1 MRRNSRVCPIALAS
15 SWSHGVLFA
24 LMALVNP
31 PALPAQVAGTI
42 SGYVQDQSG
51 GALPQATVTVESS
64 GQQLV
69 RSTSPNATG
78 FFDLQAL
85 PRGTYSVKVEC
96 SGFETQIKKDIEVTA
111 GANVRVDFMLKVGGL
126 TEQVEVSGH
135 PAMIETR
142 NATQSNLIDDRRVQ
156 DLPLYGRNVVALAG
170 TYAGVTSIRALQ
182 DTTDGRQGPIMS
194 VNGGNQN
201 HNLFT
206 LNGSVFTHFNQTTGF
221 NPPPPDAIQEIRI
234 QTHNFSAEY
243 GHTAGGQISI
253 VSKAG
258 TNDFHGTAWEFHRN
272 SVLNARSFFQPR
284 KLQQRQNQT
293 GASAGGAIIR
303 NKAYWFGSFER
314 LWDRAEAGSAQTTVP
329 TDAQRAGDFTA
340 LSTSLRNPVNPITN
354 APFTDSSGAPC
365 VAGNIIRAGCLSPV
379 SRDLLKLYVPTSA
392 SGTVV
397 TLAPAPRDNAVYMVR
412 GDYHF
417 SSKNQLN
424 GHFFADRS
432 DSSSWPG
439 NVNYVEQAVFSDVN
453 QFAISDTH
461 IFSTRLVNE
470 LTFSY
475 LTSRS
480 GGGALTKI
488 APRDQGVNVD
498 VGNDGRGMSYTV
510 TGSVNLNYPGI
521 NAQDYVSWQVKDVMT
536 FNAGNHTLKWGY
548 EFIRPTFEFN
558 LALLRTASF
567 TGTRTGNAIA
577 DFMIGA
583 FDNATIEFG
592 IADHSPFTVKHQFFI
607 EDSYKIHPRLTV
619 NYGLRYEPF
628 IPVDQRGGRHT
639 SWIPGVQST
648 VVPDAPTGILFPGD
662 AGLPSRLT
670 NNDLNNFAPRLGVA
684 WDMRGDG
691 KTVVRAGYG
700 IYFQQING
708 ETTHAAEAPWRGTT
722 QLRQGRIEDPF
733 GSLGQVEPPPESPGR
748 FGCSPI
754 SEFPGLRCT
763 QYPLPIRIVYTDP
776 NLRTTYTQHFSLSL
790 QRQLASNLAVEA
802 AYVGKLGNKLVG
814 HNYFNA
820 APFINSPITGLPP
833 SLQNVEQRVP
843 FSPGVISAQSRVLGN
858 FFRSTYHSMQLRV
871 EKRLSRGLSFSASYA
886 LSKNVTNLPENTT
899 GLISSIPNP
908 FDLESLWGPSILDR
922 RHVFAGSWVWSPE
935 PQLTNRVFAA
945 LLRDWTLTGF
955 HRIQSGSPLVFIM
968 GTDVAQNGILQ
979 PNGQY
984 ALLASGATA
993 NDVRRSHDTRSDMI
1007 SQFFNVAAFVPVN
1020 SVPRGIYGN
1029 AARGLIYGPPD
1040 VGNDFAVLRYIS
1052 LRENVRLQIRGEFFN
1067 AFNLVNFNN
1076 PNTTVP
1082 PTSGS
1087 STNFGRITSAGAGR
1101 VIQLAAKII
1110 W

>member
-1 MRRNSRVCPIALAS
+1 MRGKSRAWPMAMRS
-15 SWSHGVLFA
+15 SWARCVLFA
-24 LMALVNP
+24 LMISLCPSALH
-31 PALPAQVAGTI
+31 AQVTGTI

-51 GALPQATVTVESS
+51 GAMPKATVTVESS
-64 GQQLV
+64 GRQLV
-69 RSTSPNATG
+69 RSTTTNATG

-85 PRGTYSVKVEC
+85 PRGTYSVKVEI
-96 SGFETQIKKDIEVTA
+96 SGFETQIRKDIEVTA
-111 GANVRVDFMLKVGGL
+111 GANVRVDFVLNIRGV
-126 TEQVEVSGH
+126 TAQVEVSGL
-135 PAMIETR
+135 PAMVETR
-142 NATQSNLIDDRRVQ
+142 NATQSNLIDDQRVQ
-156 DLPLYGRNVVALAG
+156 DLPMNGRNVVALAG
-170 TYAGVTSIRALQ
+170 TFAGVTSIRANQ
-182 DTTDGRQGPIMS
+182 DTIDGRQGPIMS

-206 LNGSVFTHFNQTTGF
+206 LNGAVFTHFNQTTGF
-221 NPPPPDAIQEIRI
+221 NPPPPDAVEEIRI

-243 GHTAGGQISI
+243 GHTAGGQVSI

-272 SVLNARSFFQPR
+272 SALNARSFFQTRRP
-284 KLQQRQNQT
+284 QQRQNQT

-303 NKAYWFGSFER
+303 NKAYWFASFQR
-314 LWDRAEAGSAQTTVP
+314 LWDRNEAGSTQTPVP
-329 TDAQRAGDFTA
+329 TDVQRAGDFTA
-340 LSTSLRNPVNPITN
+340 LDTKLVNPVDPITK
-354 APFTDSSGAPC
+354 APFTDSSGAHC
-365 VAGNIIRAGCLSPV
+365 VDGNIIRAGCISQV
-379 SRDLLKLYVPTSA
+379 SRDLLNLYVPRSA

-397 TLAPAPRDNAVYMVR
+397 TLSPAPRDHAVFIVR

-417 SSKNQLN
+417 SGKNQLN
-424 GHFFADRS
+424 AHYFADRS

-439 NVNYVEQAVFSDVN
+439 NVNYVQQALFSDVN
-453 QFAISDTH
+453 QFGISDTH
-461 IFSTRLVNE
+461 IFSQRLLNE

-480 GGGALTKI
+480 GGGALTQI

-510 TGSVNLNYPGI
+510 SGSVNLNYPGV
-521 NAQDYVSWQVKDVMT
+521 NAQDYVSWQVKDIMT
-536 FNAGNHTLKWGY
+536 FNAGNHTMKWGY
-548 EFIRPTFEFN
+548 EFIRPKFEFN

-567 TGTRTGNAIA
+567 TGTRTGNSIA

-607 EDSYKIHPRLTV
+607 EDSYKMHPRFTF

-628 IPVDQRGGRHT
+628 IPFDQKGGRHT
-639 SWIPGVQST
+639 SWIPGVQSI
-648 VVPDAPTGILFPGD
+648 VVPDAPEGILFPGD

-670 NNDLNNFAPRLGVA
+670 NSDLNNFAPRLGAA
-684 WDMRGDG
+684 WDVSGDG
-691 KTVVRAGYG
+691 RTVIRGGYG
-700 IYFQQING
+700 IFFQQING

-754 SEFPGLRCT
+754 SESPGLRCT

-790 QRQLASNLAVEA
+790 QRQLRSHLAVEA
-802 AYVGKLGNKLVG
+802 AYIGKLGSKMVG

-820 APFINSPITGLPP
+820 APFINSPITGMPP

-843 FSPGVISAQSRVLGN
+843 FSPGIISAQSRVLGN
-858 FFRSTYHSMQLRV
+858 FFRSSYHSMQLRV
-871 EKRLSRGLSFSASYA
+871 EKRMSRGFSFSASYA
-886 LSKNVTNLPENTT
+886 WSKNLTNQPENTT
-899 GLISSIPNP
+899 GLISNIPNP
-908 FDLESLWGPSILDR
+908 FDLESLWGPSILDL

-935 PQLTNRVFAA
+935 PRGTNRVFAA
-945 LLRDWTLTGF
+945 LLKGWTLTGF
-955 HRIQSGSPLVFIM
+955 HRIRSGSPQVFIM

-984 ALLASGATA
+984 AMLVPGATA
-993 NDVRRSHDTRSDMI
+993 NDVRRSHETTADMI
-1007 SQFFNVAAFVPVN
+1007 AQYFNVGAFVPVN
-1020 SVPRGIYGN
+1020 SVPRGVYGN
-1029 AARGLIYGPPD
+1029 AARGLIYGPAG
-1040 VGNDFAVLRYIS
+1040 VGTDFAVLRYIR
-1052 LRENVRLQIRGEFFN
+1052 LREDVRLQLRGEFFN
-1067 AFNLVNFNN
+1067 AFNHVNFDN
-1076 PNTTVP
+1076 PNTTV
-1082 PTSGS
+1082 S
-1087 STNFGRITSAGAGR
+1087 STSFGRITSASAGR
-1101 VIQLAAKII
+1101 VIQLAVKII